1 LYCITKP
8 GDIFVLY
15 KIIFGAMK
23 RLPVIKRFVK
33 AQLLLD
39 KEEKETETI
48 AEIKEGAHFSGHNL
62 WVLGFAMIIACI
74 GLNTNSTSA
83 VIGAMLISPLMGPI
97 VGFAFAL
104 AVNDAEL
111 KSKSIRNWFWMTLI
125 SLLASVL
132 FFLISPFDN
141 NTAALA
147 SFEKASI
154 FDVLLAFFGGMAGF
168 IGIIKKEG
176 TKVIAGVAVAT
187 ACMPP
192 LCTAGFGIA
201 HGDYPFFIGGLYFY
215 LINCLF
221 IGLATF
227 LLARFTGYQANK
239 NNTELKRS
247 ANWLWVLFIIAMI
260 VPATYIAWKKWNE
273 EHGKEKPPTDKE
285 RIELLEKRV
294 QQLENPG

>member
-1 LYCITKP
+1 
-8 GDIFVLY
+8 
-15 KIIFGAMK
+15 MK
-23 RLPVIKRFVK
+23 RLPVIKRFIK
-33 AQLLLD
+33 SQLSLN
-39 KEEKETETI
+39 KEENENETL
-48 AEIKEGAHFSGHNL
+48 AEIKHGAHFSGHNL
-62 WVLGFAMIIACI
+62 WILFFAMIIACI
-74 GLNTNSTSA
+74 GLNTDSISA

-104 AVNDAEL
+104 AVNNAQL

-125 SLLASVL
+125 SLLASAL
-132 FFLISPFDN
+132 FFLLSPFDN

-147 SFEKASI
+147 SFKKASI

-201 HGDYPFFIGGLYFY
+201 HLDYSSFIGGLYFY

-227 LLARFTGYQANK
+227 VLARFTGYHKNK
-239 NNTELKRS
+239 NVPQFKRS
-247 ANWLWVLFIIAMI
+247 ANWLWGLFIIAMI
-260 VPATYIAWKKWNE
+260 VPATYIAFKKWNE
-273 EHGKEKPPTDKE
+273 EHDKETTLTDKQ
-285 RIELLEKRV
+285 RIENLEKRLEK
-294 QQLENPG
+294 LENKRK